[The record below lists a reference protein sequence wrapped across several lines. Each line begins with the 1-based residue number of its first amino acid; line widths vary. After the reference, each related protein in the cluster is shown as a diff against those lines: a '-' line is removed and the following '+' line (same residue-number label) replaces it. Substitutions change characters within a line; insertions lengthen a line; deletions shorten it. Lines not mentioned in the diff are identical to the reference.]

1 MNIIKSFSLMSFFTL
16 LSRILGY
23 IRDLIF
29 AFTLGATSN
38 ADNFLLAF
46 RLPSLFRRLFAEGAI
61 NNVFIPIYLDIKK
74 RSNKKMSQLFASHVF
89 SYLLIIL
96 ISTTIICEIFMSNIV
111 SFLAPGF
118 SEEQLSRTSYLA
130 SIMFPYLVFISASS
144 FFGALLNAN
153 NRYALWAFSPII
165 LNLFMIIAMAL
176 SYYCSLITGL
186 ILSWSVLLS
195 GLLQIFIIFIWT
207 RRKNIK
213 LRLVKPKLTKNIKR
227 LFKLLLPNILAG
239 GIIQINQFIGV
250 MFASSITGA
259 ISWLY
264 YADRIAQLPL
274 GIFVISISTILLTL
288 LSKHEANKNQLKAK
302 KQIDSSCVLMFA
314 LTTICM
320 VGLFSIS
327 DLIVDI
333 LFKRGKFGYGDV
345 IATSDAIVM
354 YAIGLPAFGFIK
366 IFSVI
371 FFSKQNTIT
380 PFKISTISMIINLTL
395 VFLLVNRLGHLGI
408 ALALSVSSWINAV
421 LLYYCLWKKDY
432 WRFDKKLII
441 KTFKIIICS
450 FITYIVLSISYMLV
464 LYTEYLALKDLGSKI
479 VVLTSLILLSITLFY
494 FLLKIMGLINFN
506 KNKIKNFF
514 REEEIE

>member
-1 MNIIKSFSLMSFFTL
+1 MTIIKSISLMSFFTL
-16 LSRILGY
+16 LSRVLGY
-23 IRDLIF
+23 VRDLIF

-74 RSNKKMSQLFASHVF
+74 KFNEKTSYLFASQVF

-96 ISTTIICEIFMSNIV
+96 ISTTILCEIFITNIV

-118 SEEQLSRTSYLA
+118 SQEQIDRTSFLA
-130 SIMFPYLVFISASS
+130 SIMFPYLVFISTSS

-153 NRYALWAFSPII
+153 NRYALWSFSPII
-165 LNLFMIIAMAL
+165 LNLFMIGAMGL
-176 SYYCSLITGL
+176 SYYYSLITSL
-186 ILSWSVLLS
+186 ILSWSVLIS
-195 GLLQIFIIFIWT
+195 GLLQILIIIFWAS
-207 RRKNIK
+207 RKKIK
-213 LRLVKPKLTKNIKR
+213 LSLVKPKLTKNIKS

-274 GIFVISISTILLTL
+274 GVFVISISTILLTL
-288 LSKHEANKNQLKAK
+288 LSKYEANKNKLKIK
-302 KQIDSSCVLMFA
+302 TQIDSSCVLMFV
-314 LTTICM
+314 LTTISM
-320 VGLFSIS
+320 VGLFAIS

-333 LFKRGKFGYGDV
+333 LFKRGKFGLGDV

-371 FFSKQNTIT
+371 FFAKQNTLT
-380 PFKISTISMIINLTL
+380 PFKVSSISMIINLIL
-395 VFLLVNRLGHLGI
+395 IFLLVNKLGHLGI
-408 ALALSVSSWINAV
+408 ALSLSLSSWINAA
-421 LLYYCLWKKDY
+421 LLYFFLWKKNY
-432 WRFDKKLII
+432 WRFDKVLII
-441 KTFKIIICS
+441 KIFKIIICS
-450 FITYIVLSISYMLV
+450 FITYTVLSIFYMLV
-464 LYTEYLALKDLGSKI
+464 LYTDYLTLNEFIAK
-479 VVLTSLILLSITLFY
+479 VLLLSFLIFFSATLF
-494 FLLKIMGLINFN
+494 FSLLRIMGIISFD
-506 KNKIKNFF
+506 KNKIKTFLKGE
-514 REEEIE
+514 RK

>member
-1 MNIIKSFSLMSFFTL
+1 MSIIKSFSLMSFFTL
-16 LSRILGY
+16 VSRILGY
-23 IRDLIF
+23 VRDLIF

-61 NNVFIPIYLDIKK
+61 NNVFIPIYLDVQKK
-74 RSNKKMSQLFASHVF
+74 YNKKVAHLFSSHVI

-96 ISTTIICEIFMSNIV
+96 ISTTIVCEIFMFDIV
-111 SFLAPGF
+111 RLLAPGF
-118 SEEQLSRTSYLA
+118 SQEQINKTSYLA
-130 SIMFPYLVFISASS
+130 SIMFPYLVFISTSS

-153 NRYALWAFSPII
+153 NRYALWSFSPII
-165 LNLFMIIAMAL
+165 LNLFMITAMAF
-176 SYYCSLITGL
+176 SYYYSLVTGL
-186 ILSWSVLLS
+186 ILSWAVLAS
-195 GLLQIFIIFIWT
+195 GLLQVFIIIFWA
-207 RRKNIK
+207 RRKKIK
-213 LRLVKPKLTKNIKR
+213 LSLIKPKLTKNIKN

-250 MFASSITGA
+250 IFASSITGA

-288 LSKHEANKNQLKAK
+288 LSKHEANKSQLKVK
-302 KQIDSSCVLMFA
+302 TQIDSSCVLMFA

-320 VGLFSIS
+320 VGLFVIS

-333 LFKRGKFGYGDV
+333 LFKRGKFGLGDV

-371 FFSKQNTIT
+371 FFAKKNTLT
-380 PFKISTISMIINLTL
+380 PFKVSSISMVINLIL
-395 VFLLVNRLGHLGI
+395 IFLLVNDLGHLGI
-408 ALALSVSSWINAV
+408 ALSLSLSSWFNAA
-421 LLYYCLWKKDY
+421 LLYFCLWKKSY

-441 KTFKIIICS
+441 KVFKVIICS
-450 FITYIVLSISYMLV
+450 FITYIVLSIFYMLI
-464 LYTEYLALKDLGSKI
+464 LYTDYLTLKDLGAK
-479 VVLTSLILLSITLFY
+479 VLVLSFLMIFSVILFFSF
-494 FLLKIMGLINFN
+494 LKIMGLISIN
-506 KNKIKNFF
+506 KNKIKKLLKGERN
-514 REEEIE
+514 